1 MFKKILCLIL
11 CVCLLGAMATTVFAD
26 PEEKTLTISTLE
38 ELLAF
43 AENCRLDTYSENLT
57 VSLQADIDLKD
68 TDFVS
73 IPVFSGTFLGNG
85 HMVSGLKI
93 NENGSNQ
100 GFFRYL
106 TQTARVEKLNISGQV
121 TPGGSRS
128 DIGGIAGCNAGLI
141 FDCSFSGTVTGR
153 DRVGGIAG
161 TNTVTGIIDTCRT
174 SGTVTGNHFTGGIAG
189 DNAGVIRYCENTAG
203 VNDDGKQDRVELSDI
218 TLETVTGTEAATTVT
233 DMGGIAGCSSGVIRS
248 CYNYGPIGYPH
259 VGYNVGG
266 IAGSL
271 TGHINS
277 CENYSSVSGRKEVG
291 GIAGQMEPAVLLE
304 YETDTIQM
312 LESQLSGL
320 GSVVDRLSGNLR
332 STTNQIKSCV
342 NRIQNSITEA
352 REAIENLSATDPDS
366 ALAALQ
372 VLSSSLSGIENG
384 VRDLFQAT
392 ENASSQLESD
402 LQALESQMNQIRGTL
417 ADGDANLGGSVADIS
432 DADTPEDLT
441 GKVSVS
447 INYGQIVGDRNI
459 GGIAGAMAIE
469 TDLDP
474 EEDIAISGNM
484 TLNAAGKLRSVIL
497 QCENYGDISGRK
509 QNAGGIV
516 GWQSMGLV
524 KACISIN
531 KIDADT
537 ANYAGGIAGQSNGYI
552 RNCSTKS
559 VITAK
564 DYVGGIAGS
573 GTVVTDCTSVSSV
586 TGSECVG
593 GILGFAEDTDIQQ
606 PILAN
611 VYAVLNKDPGGID
624 GINYS
629 GIAMPMAW
637 EDLIAQ
643 EGLPE
648 DFQKVTVTFQ
658 FADGTIKTV
667 SLTAGSSLQADDVP
681 VIPAQNGQLGR
692 WDGVEAYIDQ
702 PILLDMT
709 FTAVY
714 AGHNSVL
721 ASEELRDGK
730 PVLLLQGDFSAD
742 SVLTTKLMEQLTPP
756 QEDAVLLD
764 ALHFTVT
771 ESTDITSARYLLPA
785 TDKDGWQIYVLDKDG
800 AWRPVSYTVEGSY
813 VVFPVGAN
821 DAGFAVWSEPG
832 NILPWIVAGATAVV
846 LAAGVVL
853 ILILRKK
860 KKA

>member
-1 MFKKILCLIL
+1 MFKKILCLTL
-11 CVCLLGAMATTVFAD
+11 CVCLLGAMATMVSAD
-26 PEEKTLTISTLE
+26 PEEKMLTISTPE
-38 ELLAF
+38 ELLEF

-57 VSLQADIDLKD
+57 VSLQADINLKD
-68 TDFVS
+68 TKFVS

-106 TQTARVEKLNISGQV
+106 TQSARVEKLNISAQV

-161 TNTVTGIIDTCRT
+161 TNTVTGIIDTCRV
-174 SGTVTGNHFTGGIAG
+174 SGAVTGNHFAGGIAG
-189 DNAGVIRYCENTAG
+189 DNTGVIRYCENTAG
-203 VNDDGKQDRVELSDI
+203 VNVDGTQNRIDLSDI
-218 TLETVTGTEAATTVT
+218 TLETVTGTEAAYTIT

-248 CYNYGPIGYPH
+248 CSNYGVIGYPH

-271 TGHINS
+271 TGHITN
-277 CENYSSVSGRKEVG
+277 CENYGAVSGRKEIG

-304 YETDTIQM
+304 YETDTVQM
-312 LESQLSGL
+312 LESQLGAL

-332 STTNQIKSCV
+332 GTTNQIQSCV
-342 NRIQNSITEA
+342 TNIQNSITEA

-372 VLSSSLSGIENG
+372 VLSSSLAGIENN
-384 VRDLFQAT
+384 VRDLFRT
-392 ENASSQLESD
+392 MEDASSRLESD
-402 LQALESQMNQIRGTL
+402 MQALESQMNQIRGTL
-417 ADGDANLGGSVADIS
+417 ADGNANLGGSVADIS
-432 DADTPEDLT
+432 DADTPEDRT
-441 GKVSVS
+441 GKVSAS
-447 INYGQIVGDRNI
+447 INYGKIVGDRNI
-459 GGIAGAMAIE
+459 GGIAGAMALE

-497 QCENYGDISGRK
+497 QCENYGDISCRK

-516 GWQSMGLV
+516 GWQSLGLV
-524 KACISIN
+524 KECISN
-531 KIDADT
+531 SSVAATGAD
-537 ANYAGGIAGQSNGYI
+537 YAGGIAGQSLGYI
-552 RNCSTKS
+552 RKCSAKS
-559 VITAK
+559 AITAK
-564 DYVGGIAGS
+564 AYVGGIAGS
-573 GTVVTDCTSVSSV
+573 GTVVTDCTGVSTI
-586 TGSECVG
+586 TGSEYVG
-593 GILGFAEDTDIQQ
+593 GILGFAEQTDVQQ

-611 VYAVLNKDPGGID
+611 VYAVLDKDPGGID
-624 GINYS
+624 GISYS
-629 GIAMPMAW
+629 GLATPMAW
-637 EDLIAQ
+637 EEFSAQ

-648 DFQKVTVTFQ
+648 DFQKVTVTFR
-658 FADGTIKTV
+658 FADGTSKTL
-667 SLTAGSSLQADDVP
+667 SLTAGSRLLAGDIP
-681 VIPAQNGQLGR
+681 AIPAQNGQLGY
-692 WDGVEAYIDQ
+692 WEGVEAYIDQ

-721 ASEELRDGK
+721 ASEELREGK

-742 SVLTTKLMEQLTPP
+742 SVLTTKLMEQVAPP

-771 ESTDITSARYLLPA
+771 ESTEITSARYLLPA
-785 TDKDGWQIYVLDKDG
+785 TDKDDWQIYVLNKDG
-800 AWRPVSYTVEGSY
+800 AWRQVSYTVEGSY
-813 VVFPVGAN
+813 VVFPVDAL
-821 DAGFAVWSEPG
+821 DAGFAVWSIPV
-832 NILPWIVAGATAVV
+832 NIWFWVIGGAAAVA
-846 LAAGVVL
+846 LAAGVVT
-853 ILILRKK
+853 ILILRRK